1 MLMGKTFWKSLTLT
15 RILYGTEITYFTFT
29 AEEINKLQIFDN
41 RAYRNILKVPNFTAI
56 EFLRGEIDASSSKAR
71 DIKNELL
78 FMKTDCNPT
87 LNRMANKDFK
97 TKINKWAKQI
107 SSSLET
113 LNMNPN
119 DLKQFSKDML
129 EKKKEWDTRKWK
141 EGMTQKDTLSIYRSM
156 KINQMKKNGLRMDTS
171 TLL

>member
-1 MLMGKTFWKSLTLT
+1 MGKTFWKSLTLT

-78 FMKTDCNPT
+78 FMKTD
-87 LNRMANKDFK
+87 
-97 TKINKWAKQI
+97 
-107 SSSLET
+107 
-113 LNMNPN
+113 
-119 DLKQFSKDML
+119 
-129 EKKKEWDTRKWK
+129 
-141 EGMTQKDTLSIYRSM
+141 
-156 KINQMKKNGLRMDTS
+156 
-171 TLL
+171 